1 MAYKVKGGKSME
13 RNISERI
20 KDMNNRILSYG
31 SAMTRPSD
39 CYAGNLAVDCNRLR
53 VASYCRVSTEEELQ
67 VNSLDNQIVHYTN
80 YIRTNP
86 EWQFAGVF
94 SDLGK
99 SGTKMESR
107 NGFNKMI
114 RYAKAGKIDL
124 ILCKSIS
131 RFARNVLDTLKVI
144 RELGDKNIYIL
155 FEKENLYT
163 GDIQSEFILTML
175 AATAQEESRS
185 TSENITWATSKR
197 FEQGEARFVRI
208 LGYKKVKGK
217 RWVIDQKEAAAVREI
232 FRQYL
237 EGRTPTEIANHFIRN
252 GYVKANGRNDW
263 TNIAITSILRNE
275 KYVGDALCQK
285 TYTEDY
291 LTHKI
296 VLNEGQKNKYYI
308 KDHHEGIVDRETF
321 NKVQNMLKPKTKG
334 VKRGPAKRYDFTG
347 RIVCGECGANFH
359 RYKGRG
365 QVTWR
370 CSSHMKS
377 ARLCKMDGI
386 KDEMIRKALKKAF
399 IEKHVIDPK
408 SPAKRQIIRLEKNL
422 LNTEV
427 LRDGQQNRLRLDL
440 EKALFAE
447 SMAVIENK
455 DVTEMERER
464 IAIEKTISERE
475 PWWAMVDSDDQY
487 RKDAIAELNKMKQST
502 NPINGLYKKLD
513 STKFLRAWMTRI
525 VTKSSFLFTIL
536 WANGEETEVEI
547 DEGGDL

>member
-1 MAYKVKGGKSME
+1 ME
-13 RNISERI
+13 RTILGSTSDMSDGIFRYGTPRNHPSE
-20 KDMNNRILSYG
+20 LSI
-31 SAMTRPSD
+31 
-39 CYAGNLAVDCNRLR
+39 GNLATDGHRLR

-67 VNSLDNQIVHYTN
+67 MNSLDNQIVHYTN
-80 YIRTNP
+80 YIRSNS

-131 RFARNVLDTLKVI
+131 RFARNVMDTLKVI
-144 RELGDKNIYIL
+144 RDLRDKKIYVL

-163 GDIQSEFILTML
+163 GDMQSEFILTML

-197 FEQGEARFVRI
+197 FEQGEGRFVRI

-252 GYVKANGRNDW
+252 GYLKANGRNDW
-263 TNIAITSILRNE
+263 TNVAITSILRNE
-275 KYVGDALCQK
+275 RYVGDVICQK
-285 TYTEDY
+285 TFTEDY
-291 LTHKI
+291 LTHKQ
-296 VLNEGQKNKYYI
+296 VTNEGQKTKFYI
-308 KDHHEGIVDRETF
+308 KDHHEGIIDRDTF
-321 NKVQNMLKPKTKG
+321 DKVQQMLKPKTKG
-334 VKRGPAKRYDFTG
+334 VKRGPNKRYDFTG

-359 RYKGRG
+359 RYQTRG
-365 QVTWR
+365 YVTWR
-370 CSSHMKS
+370 CSNRRKS
-377 ARLCKMDGI
+377 TRLCKMDGI
-386 KDEMIRKALKKAF
+386 KDEMIVKVLKRAFLEKFEIDLKA
-399 IEKHVIDPK
+399 
-408 SPAKRQIIRLEKNL
+408 PAKRQIIQLEKNL

-427 LRDGQQNRLRLDL
+427 LRDGEQNRLRLEL

-455 DVTEMERER
+455 DEAELEKQR

-475 PWWAMVDSDDQY
+475 PWWAMIDSDDRY
-487 RKDAIAELNKMKQST
+487 RKEAIAELGKIKQST
-502 NPINGLYKKLD
+502 NPINELYKKLD
-513 STKFLRAWMTRI
+513 STRFLRAWMTR
-525 VTKSSFLFTIL
+525 VVAESSFLLKVIWVT
-536 WANGEETEVEI
+536 GEETEI
-547 DEGGDL
+547 SLDEGGDA

>member
-1 MAYKVKGGKSME
+1 VEKTLSARTLDMDNETFRYGAS
-13 RNISERI
+13 RNRSSE
-20 KDMNNRILSYG
+20 LSL
-31 SAMTRPSD
+31 
-39 CYAGNLAVDCNRLR
+39 GNLAIDSERLR

-67 VNSLDNQIVHYTN
+67 MNSLDNQIVHYTN
-80 YIRTNP
+80 YIRSNP

-107 NGFNKMI
+107 HGFNKMI

-131 RFARNVLDTLKVI
+131 RFARNVMDTLKVI
-144 RELGDKNIYIL
+144 RELREKKIYVL

-163 GDIQSEFILTML
+163 GDMQSEFILTML

-217 RWVIDQKEAAAVREI
+217 RWVIDPKEAAAVREI
-232 FRQYL
+232 FRQFL

-263 TNIAITSILRNE
+263 TNVAITSILRNE
-275 KYVGDALCQK
+275 RYVGDVVCQK
-285 TYTEDY
+285 TFTEDY
-291 LTHKI
+291 LTHKK
-296 VLNEGQKNKYYI
+296 VVNKGQKTKYYI
-308 KDHHEGIVDRETF
+308 KDHHEGIIDRDTF
-321 NKVQNMLKPKTKG
+321 ESAQKMLKPKTKG
-334 VKRGPAKRYDFTG
+334 VKRGPSKRYDFTG
-347 RIVCGECGANFH
+347 RIVCGECGANYH
-359 RYKGRG
+359 RYKTRG
-365 QVTWR
+365 YVTWR
-370 CSSHMKS
+370 CSTRMKS

-386 KDEMIRKALKKAF
+386 KDETIFKALKKAF
-399 IEKHVIDPK
+399 IEKFEIDPK
-408 SPAKRQIIRLEKNL
+408 APAKRQIIQLEKNL

-427 LRDGQQNRLRLDL
+427 LRDGEQNKLRLEL

-455 DVTEMERER
+455 DSTEFENQR

-475 PWWAMVDSDDQY
+475 PWWAMIDSDDPY
-487 RKDAIAELNKMKQST
+487 RKDAIAELGRVKEST
-502 NPINGLYKKLD
+502 NPINELYKKLD
-513 STKFLRAWMTRI
+513 STKFLRAWMTRVI
-525 VTKSSFLFTIL
+525 AESSFLLRIVWIT
-536 WANGEETEVEI
+536 GEETEVSLK
-547 DEGGDL
+547 EGGDA